1 MEKNKLQTKRERNSS
16 FELLR
21 ILSAF
26 MIVICHFATFGDF
39 PFKLD
44 ASNLAVPQFWW
55 YFIEAGGY
63 IGVNCFILISGYFL
77 SASAHSTIR
86 APHFFKLLGQTL
98 FYSVA
103 IFLVACVLGL
113 QKFKINWL
121 IKACFPISNKIWWYA
136 TAYVVLYLLHPYL
149 NRLIHAMNRRT
160 YQNLIAIL
168 VLIRSVIPLITRV
181 TFPLDD
187 FLWFA
192 TLYLIAG
199 YIRLH
204 GLNPKLTARRCFLLF
219 IVFGLMRYAAAIA
232 MVLISFRIP
241 TTLGRALVMFEPN
254 SVFTLSTSVFLFAAF
269 EKAQIKSSR
278 IINTI
283 ASASFGV
290 YLLHIGVQH
299 VYPYWPKIFRSFE
312 YQNTAAI
319 IPYSIFAAGVVFV
332 ICVIV
337 DLVRQYVLEKPY
349 MRIVN
354 RYSESWLK
362 PFKAIVRAAQRRIFG
377 ASSDSE

>member
-1 MEKNKLQTKRERNSS
+1 MEKNKLQTRLERNSS

-21 ILSAF
+21 IIAAF
-26 MIVICHFATFGDF
+26 MVVICHFATFGDF
-39 PFKLD
+39 SFKLD
-44 ASNLAVPQFWW
+44 ASNLSVPQFWW

-63 IGVNCFILISGYFL
+63 LGVNCFMLISGYFL
-77 SASAHSTIR
+77 CTATQSKIH
-86 APHFFKLLGQTL
+86 APHLFKLLGQTL

-103 IFLVACVLGL
+103 IFLTACAFGW
-113 QKFKINWL
+113 QQFKINRL
-121 IKACFPISNKIWWYA
+121 IKACFPVSNKIWWYA
-136 TAYVVLYLLHPYL
+136 TAYFVLYLLHPYL
-149 NRLIHAMNRRT
+149 NRLIHAMKRRA

-168 VLIRSVIPLITRV
+168 VLVRSVIPLITRI

-199 YIRLH
+199 YIRLY

-219 IVFGLMRYAAAIA
+219 VVFGLMRYAAAMA

-241 TTLGRALVMFEPN
+241 TAIGRAMVMYEPN
-254 SVFTLSTSVFLFAAF
+254 SVFTLLTSVFLFAAF

-278 IINTI
+278 SINTI

-290 YLLHIGVQH
+290 YLLHIGVQL

-319 IPYSIFAAGVVFV
+319 IPYSIFAAGIVFV
-332 ICVIV
+332 ICAIV
-337 DLVRQYVLEKPY
+337 DLARQYVLEKPY

-362 PFKAIVRAAQRRIFG
+362 PFKAIVRVAQRLMFG
-377 ASSDSE
+377 TSSDSE

>member
-1 MEKNKLQTKRERNSS
+1 MEKNKLQTRLERNSS

-21 ILSAF
+21 IIAAF
-26 MIVICHFATFGDF
+26 MVVICHFATFGDF
-39 PFKLD
+39 RFGFEATKP
-44 ASNLAVPQFWW
+44 SVSQFWW

-63 IGVNCFILISGYFL
+63 IGVNCFVLISGYFL
-77 SASAHSTIR
+77 SASTHSKIR
-86 APHFFKLLGQTL
+86 APHLFKLLGQTL

-103 IFLVACVLGL
+103 IFAAACALGL
-113 QKFKINWL
+113 QEFKINW
-121 IKACFPISNKIWWYA
+121 IIRACFPISNKIWWYA

-149 NRLIHAMNRRT
+149 NRLIHTMNRRA

-168 VLIRSVIPLITRV
+168 VLIRSVIPLITRE
-181 TFPLDD
+181 TFPTED

-199 YIRLH
+199 YIRLY
-204 GLNPKLTARRCFLLF
+204 GLNPKLTARRSFLLF
-219 IVFGLMRYAAAIA
+219 VVFGLMRYAAAIA
-232 MVLISFRIP
+232 MVHISFRIP
-241 TTLGRALVMFEPN
+241 TTLGRALLMYEPN
-254 SVFTLSTSVFLFAAF
+254 SLFTLLTSVFLFAAF

-278 IINTI
+278 SINTI

-290 YLLHIGVQH
+290 YLLHIGVQL
-299 VYPYWPKIFRSFE
+299 VYPYWPRIFRSFE

-332 ICVIV
+332 ICAIV
-337 DLVRQYVLEKPY
+337 DLARQYVLEKPY

-362 PFKAIVRAAQRRIFG
+362 PFKAIVRTAQRLVFG

>member
-1 MEKNKLQTKRERNSS
+1 MEKNNLQTKRERNSS

-21 ILSAF
+21 ILSAV
-26 MIVICHFATFGDF
+26 MVVICHFATFGDF
-39 PFKLD
+39 QFKPD
-44 ASNLAVPQFWW
+44 VSNLSVSQFWW

-77 SASAHSTIR
+77 SAAERSRIR
-86 APHFFKLLGQTL
+86 APHLFKLLGQTL

-103 IFLVACVLGL
+103 IFLTACAFGW
-113 QKFKINWL
+113 QQFKINRL
-121 IKACFPISNKIWWYA
+121 IKACFPVSNKIWWYA
-136 TAYVVLYLLHPYL
+136 TAYFVLYLLHPYL
-149 NRLIHAMNRRT
+149 NRLIHAMKRRA

-168 VLIRSVIPLITRV
+168 VLVRSVIPLITRI

-199 YIRLH
+199 YIRLY

-219 IVFGLMRYAAAIA
+219 VVFGLMRYAAAMA

-241 TTLGRALVMFEPN
+241 TALGRAMVMYEPN
-254 SVFTLSTSVFLFAAF
+254 SVFTLLTSVFLFAAF

-290 YLLHIGVQH
+290 YLLHIGVQF

-332 ICVIV
+332 ICAIV
-337 DLVRQYVLEKPY
+337 DLARQYVLEKPY

-362 PFKAIVRAAQRRIFG
+362 PFKAIMRAAQRLMFG

>member
-1 MEKNKLQTKRERNSS
+1 MEKNKLQTRLERNSS

-26 MIVICHFATFGDF
+26 MVVICHFATFGDF
-39 PFKLD
+39 QFKPD
-44 ASNLAVPQFWW
+44 VSNLSVPQFWW

-63 IGVNCFILISGYFL
+63 IGVNCFVLISGYFL
-77 SASAHSTIR
+77 SASTHSQIR
-86 APHFFKLLGQTL
+86 APHLFKLLGQTL

-103 IFLVACVLGL
+103 IFAAACALGL
-113 QKFKINWL
+113 QEFKINW
-121 IKACFPISNKIWWYA
+121 IIRACFPISNKVWWYA

-149 NRLIHAMNRRT
+149 NRLIHTMNRRA

-168 VLIRSVIPLITRV
+168 VLIRSVIPLITRE
-181 TFPLDD
+181 TFPTED

-199 YIRLH
+199 YIRLY
-204 GLNPKLTARRCFLLF
+204 GLNPKLTARRSFLLF
-219 IVFGLMRYAAAIA
+219 VVFGLMRYAAAIA
-232 MVLISFRIP
+232 MVHISFRIP
-241 TTLGRALVMFEPN
+241 TTLGRALLMYEPN
-254 SVFTLSTSVFLFAAF
+254 SLFTLLTSVFLFAAF

-290 YLLHIGVQH
+290 YLLHIGVQL
-299 VYPYWPKIFRSFE
+299 VYPYWPRIFRSFE

-319 IPYSIFAAGVVFV
+319 IPYSIFAAGIVFV
-332 ICVIV
+332 ICAIV
-337 DLVRQYVLEKPY
+337 DLARQYVLEKPY

-362 PFKAIVRAAQRRIFG
+362 PFKAIVRTAQRLVFG